1 MDWRRNQPLIIG
13 IMGVLLL
20 GVVIYFAYMH
30 KPLGVT
36 RPDWWQFA
44 IKIDNLE
51 KELDRKKRKLEE
63 AERVAQSL
71 PQLQKRHE
79 ELQEQLAYAQEKM
92 PKEKEMPELLRRVTE
107 AADQN
112 DLDIYLFH
120 PEEIETKETYIEVP
134 IKMEVTGTYHNLG
147 SFLAQVGSLPRI
159 VTPNKLEIE
168 EVKPTAENAYA
179 TLKAQLI
186 ISTFVFKEK

>member
-1 MDWRRNQPLIIG
+1 MDWRRNQSLVIG
-13 IMGVLLL
+13 ILGGIVLC
-20 GVVIYFAYMH
+20 VFAYFAYMH
-30 KPLGVT
+30 KPLGVD

-51 KELDRKKRKLEE
+51 KQLNQKRIKLEE
-63 AERVAQSL
+63 AERVAQRL
-71 PQLQKRHE
+71 PQLKERHE
-79 ELQEQLAYAQEKM
+79 LLQEELAYAHEKM

-120 PEEIETKETYIEVP
+120 PEKIEPKETYDEIP
-134 IKMEVTGTYHNLG
+134 IKMELTGNYHNLG

-159 VTPNKLEIE
+159 VTPKRLKIE
-168 EVKPTAENAYA
+168 EEKPTPENAYA
-179 TLKAQLI
+179 TIKSQLI
-186 ISTFVFKEK
+186 ISTFVFREK